1 MPAVQ
6 IPCPGCGCRRT
17 AVVMTRQLEDAV
29 IVRRRKCL
37 GCDHRWYTRQPP
49 EVAVSAYA
57 LEWAGT
63 GTDCTITDLRDGKGV

>member
-1 MPAVQ
+1 MPAIQ
-6 IPCPGCGCRRT
+6 IPCPQCSCRRT
-17 AVVMTRQLEDAV
+17 AVVSTRQLEDGV

-37 GCDHRWYTRQPP
+37 GCSHRWYTRQQP

-63 GTDCTITDLRDGKGV
+63 GTECVVVRLKDGAAA